1 MIARLDNP
9 HKQAAVGYAGL
20 GVLVIFITFAADLVP
35 ASRSGAVVELTIG
48 ATFILIFAALIY
60 YRGLWPLSALL
71 VFSNSWRALT
81 YFNDGRGLHLEI
93 FPPNTSPFEILPP
106 SISPIESQP
115 VAFIN
120 SILMVIIVVLLARS
134 ALSVLSSWRLQRAT

>member
-1 MIARLDNP
+1 MSERLDNV

-20 GVLVIFITFAADLVP
+20 GVLVILITFAAGLVP
-35 ASRSGAVVELTIG
+35 DGRSGAVVELSIG

-60 YRGLWPLSALL
+60 RGWWPLSALL
-71 VFSNSWRALT
+71 VFSNSWRVLT

-93 FPPNTSPFEILPP
+93 IPP
-106 SISPIESQP
+106 STSPIESQP

-120 SILMVIIVVLLARS
+120 AILMGIIVVLLARS
-134 ALSVLSSWRLQRAT
+134 ALSGLSSWRLQRAT

>member
-1 MIARLDNP
+1 MIERLDNP

-60 YRGLWPLSALL
+60 RGWWPLSALL
-71 VFSNSWRALT
+71 VFSNSWRVLT

-93 FPPNTSPFEILPP
+93 IPPEIFPPTT
-106 SISPIESQP
+106 SPIEAQP

-120 SILMVIIVVLLARS
+120 AILMVIIVVLLARS
-134 ALSVLSSWRLQRAT
+134 ALSGLSSWRLQRAT

>member
-1 MIARLDNP
+1 MSERLDNV

-20 GVLVIFITFAADLVP
+20 GVLVIFITFAAGLVP
-35 ASRSGAVVELTIG
+35 ESRSGAVVELTIG

-60 YRGLWPLSALL
+60 RGWWPLSALL
-71 VFSNSWRALT
+71 VFSNSWRVLT

-93 FPPNTSPFEILPP
+93 IPP
-106 SISPIESQP
+106 STSPIESQP

-120 SILMVIIVVLLARS
+120 AILMGIIVVLLARS
-134 ALSVLSSWRLQRAT
+134 ALRGLSSWRVQRAT

>member
-1 MIARLDNP
+1 MIERLDNP

-60 YRGLWPLSALL
+60 RGWWPLSALL
-71 VFSNSWRALT
+71 VFSNSWRVLT

-93 FPPNTSPFEILPP
+93 LPP
-106 SISPIESQP
+106 STSPIEAQP

-120 SILMVIIVVLLARS
+120 AVLMGIIVVLLARS
-134 ALSVLSSWRLQRAT
+134 ALSGLSTWRMQRAT

>member
-1 MIARLDNP
+1 MSERLDNV

-20 GVLVIFITFAADLVP
+20 GVLVILITFAAGLVP
-35 ASRSGAVVELTIG
+35 ESRSGAVVELTIG

-60 YRGLWPLSALL
+60 RGLWPLSALL
-71 VFSNSWRALT
+71 VFSNSWRVLT

-93 FPPNTSPFEILPP
+93 IPP
-106 SISPIESQP
+106 STSPIESQP

-120 SILMVIIVVLLARS
+120 AILMGIIVVLLARS
-134 ALSVLSSWRLQRAT
+134 ALSGLSSWRVQRAT

>member
-1 MIARLDNP
+1 MIERLDNA

-20 GVLVIFITFAADLVP
+20 GVLVIFITFVADLVP

-60 YRGLWPLSALL
+60 RGWWPLSALL
-71 VFSNSWRALT
+71 VFSNSWRAFN
-81 YFNDGRGLHLEI
+81 YFNEGRGLRVLLR
-93 FPPNTSPFEILPP
+93 PPKAV
-106 SISPIESQP
+106 PIEAQP

-120 SILMVIIVVLLARS
+120 AILMVTIVVLLARS
-134 ALSVLSSWRLQRAT
+134 ALRGLSSWRMQRAT

>member
-1 MIARLDNP
+1 MSERLDNV

-20 GVLVIFITFAADLVP
+20 GVLVILITFVAGLVP
-35 ASRSGAVVELTIG
+35 EGRSGAVVELSIG

-60 YRGLWPLSALL
+60 RGWWPLSALL
-71 VFSNSWRALT
+71 VFSNSWRVLT

-93 FPPNTSPFEILPP
+93 IPP
-106 SISPIESQP
+106 STSSIESQP

-120 SILMVIIVVLLARS
+120 AILMGIIVVLLARS
-134 ALSVLSSWRLQRAT
+134 ALSGLSLWRMQRAT

>member
-1 MIARLDNP
+1 MIERLDNP

-35 ASRSGAVVELTIG
+35 EARSSVVVELTIG

-60 YRGLWPLSALL
+60 RGWWPLSALL
-71 VFSNSWRALT
+71 VFSNSWRVLT

-93 FPPNTSPFEILPP
+93 IPP
-106 SISPIESQP
+106 STSSIESQP

-120 SILMVIIVVLLARS
+120 AILMGIIVVLLARS
-134 ALSVLSSWRLQRAT
+134 ALSGLSLWRMQRAT

>member
-1 MIARLDNP
+1 MIERLDNP

-35 ASRSGAVVELTIG
+35 ESRSGAVVELTIG

-60 YRGLWPLSALL
+60 RGWWPLSALL
-71 VFSNSWRALT
+71 MFSNSWRVLT
-81 YFNDGRGLHLEI
+81 YFNDGRGLHVE
-93 FPPNTSPFEILPP
+93 FLPP
-106 SISPIESQP
+106 SATSIEAQP

-120 SILMVIIVVLLARS
+120 AILMVVIVVLLARS
-134 ALSVLSSWRLQRAT
+134 ALSGLSSWRMQRAT

>member
-1 MIARLDNP
+1 MIERLNNP

-35 ASRSGAVVELTIG
+35 ESRSGAVAELTIG

-60 YRGLWPLSALL
+60 YRGWWPLSALL
-71 VFSNSWRALT
+71 VFSNSWRVLT

-93 FPPNTSPFEILPP
+93 IPP
-106 SISPIESQP
+106 STSPIESQP

-120 SILMVIIVVLLARS
+120 AILMGVIVVLLARS
-134 ALSVLSSWRLQRAT
+134 ALSGYSSWRVQRAT

>member
-1 MIARLDNP
+1 MSIRLDNP
-9 HKQAAVGYAGL
+9 HKQAAVGYASL

-71 VFSNSWRALT
+71 VFSNSWRVLT

-93 FPPNTSPFEILPP
+93 LPP
-106 SISPIESQP
+106 STSSIEAQP

-120 SILMVIIVVLLARS
+120 AILMVIIVVLLARS
-134 ALSVLSSWRLQRAT
+134 ALSGLSSWRMQRAT